1 MCMFLQYLST
11 KNRHHQMNDPF
22 DWRNYKPTISLKDL
36 ETSRRAAYQASRVV
50 NQKRLAGVE
59 PSLPYSVRTAA
70 HLAALPKQMTVEMPK
85 MIKYR
90 QKRGRK

>member
-1 MCMFLQYLST
+1 
-11 KNRHHQMNDPF
+11 MNDPF
-22 DWRNYKPTISLKDL
+22 DWRNYTPTISLKSM
-36 ETSRRAAYQASRVV
+36 ETSRRASYQASRVV

-59 PSLPYSVRTAA
+59 PSAPYAERTAA
-70 HLAALPKQMTVEMPK
+70 HLAALPGQMTVEMPK